1 MKGKA
6 TWKPLGL
13 TAKRWREASQTRG
26 PANLL
31 PLPKPPKKEAWRKK
45 ARTKRP
51 YQPSAS

>member
-6 TWKPLGL
+6 TWKPSGL
-13 TAKRWREASQTRG
+13 SAKKWREASQTRG

-31 PLPKPPKKEAWRKK
+31 PSKPLRKEAWPKKGRKQL
-45 ARTKRP
+45 P